1 MRDVPFGDAALGVT
15 HRLPNTNATVRWVS
29 RWDAF
34 PFHPLLVRTLKSA
47 TNDDGSDHGLPIGS
61 AMSHP
66 PRTPPRGASWDA
78 LHMRPNGFLS
88 YLWQPLRDLTTNL
101 ATDLTTN
108 PAVNLAADLTAD
120 LAANLATQLTMK
132 HAT

>member
-1 MRDVPFGDAALGVT
+1 MRSRSIRSSFALSSPLRTMTEVT
-15 HRLPNTNATVRWVS
+15 TAYRSVRQW
-29 RWDAF
+29 
-34 PFHPLLVRTLKSA
+34 
-47 TNDDGSDHGLPIGS
+47 NI
-61 AMSHP
+61 P
-66 PRTPPRGASWDA
+66 PRTPPRSASWDA
-78 LHMRPNGFLS
+78 LHVRLNGFLS

-132 HAT
+132 HAI